1 MSGHVTYSTHCVADS
16 IQCATDSIQCALHD
30 THCAAYSCNVH
41 HTAFNVE
48 YTAFN
53 VEQSAVSSY
62 VWLAHKQFLWCMSG
76 LCLRQSSK
84 KGETI
89 RHVSKN
95 RKRTKGYYKKTN
107 KQGSRDTNSNNEM
120 VECHDRHA
128 TLEKSHALQWD
139 IKGVALHQK

>member
-1 MSGHVTYSTHCVADS
+1 MTHTVQHIAAMCTIQHSMWS
-16 IQCATDSIQCALHD
+16 IQHSMWSIQHK
-30 THCAAYSCNVH
+30 
-41 HTAFNVE
+41 E
-48 YTAFN
+48 YN
-53 VEQSAVSSY
+53 GHQSAVSSY